1 MTSSSK
7 LQLASLRDKVSPEE
21 WKARVDLAACYR
33 LFDIYGLSDLTAN
46 HISARVPGENAF
58 LINPYGMLYEEITAS
73 SLIKVDEGGEILYS
87 PDFGDLKYGVNRAGY
102 VIHSAIHAARPDV
115 GCVAHTHT
123 VAGMAVSSLACGLL
137 PLNQT
142 SMRFASAAYHNFE
155 GIVLDEREKESLLRD
170 MGNENYLVL
179 RNHGLL
185 VATTTTAEAF
195 NAMHRFE
202 QVCKAQLAAL
212 ACGGEVTSVPAE
224 IVEET
229 RKNYLPGTRRP
240 FGVMEWPAMLR
251 KLDRIDPSYKD

>member
-1 MTSSSK
+1 MTGASN
-7 LQLASLRDKVSPEE
+7 LQLPSLRDKVSAEE

-73 SLIKVDEGGEILYS
+73 SLIKVDESGEILYS

-123 VAGMAVSSLACGLL
+123 VAGMAVSSLACGIL
-137 PLNQT
+137 PLTQT
-142 SMRFASAAYHNFE
+142 SMRFAGVAYHDFE
-155 GIVLDEREKESLLRD
+155 GIVLDEREKASLLRD
-170 MGNENYLVL
+170 MGQENYLVL

-185 VATTTTAEAF
+185 VATGTTAEAF
-195 NAMHRFE
+195 NAMQRFE

-212 ACGGEVTSVPAE
+212 ACGKELTTVPSE
-224 IVEET
+224 IVEDT

-240 FGVMEWPAMLR
+240 FGLMEWPAMLR
-251 KLDRIDPSYKD
+251 KLNRIDPSYQD